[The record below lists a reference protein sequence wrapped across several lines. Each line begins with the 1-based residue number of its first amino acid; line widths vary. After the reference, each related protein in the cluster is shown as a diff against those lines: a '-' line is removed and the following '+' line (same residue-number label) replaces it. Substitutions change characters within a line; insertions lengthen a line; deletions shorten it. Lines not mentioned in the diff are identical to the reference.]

1 MAEKKLELS
10 ADQTAEQ
17 RYSALEQ
24 ERNSFLQRAREC
36 AALTIPSVMPPQGF
50 SSSSTLPT
58 PYQSLGAR
66 GCRTLASKL
75 LLSLFPSVPFF
86 NYRVDDQ
93 ILQKLGNKRGEI
105 EKALASRERAVA
117 TELDICVF
125 RPTAF
130 SSLLHLV
137 ITGNACV
144 YIPPKGEDL
153 SQLYRLDQYV
163 VRRDAAGNLLELII
177 KETIDY
183 VSLSDDVRTIIDQK
197 SQGEEK
203 KLGVDQ
209 PVDLYTRVYLDGSGM
224 WQTYQEVAGTMVPS
238 TKGSYKKNENPYL
251 VLRFSTQPGEAYGR
265 AYVEEYLGDLDSL
278 EALSEALV
286 EGSAASARILFLV
299 DPAGV
304 TSIKVV
310 TEAKTGDV
318 RSGRAE
324 DVTTMQVQKGSDLSV
339 AKSSAEEI
347 ANRLSYAFLLHSSVQ
362 RAGERVTAEEIRYMA
377 SELDDGLGGVYTLF
391 AAHYQL
397 PAVRLF
403 ERRME
408 RRLKDVQ
415 PLPKDLATPVIVAG
429 LEAIGRG
436 HNQRNLSSFLKEV
449 ITVLTP
455 EVAMRYLKPGEFIA
469 RAAAAYNIDTEGL
482 IPSDEEIAQSEQQ
495 AQIMQLIQH
504 LGPNAMNAAGGM
516 GKEAMKGS
524 VPQIP
529 QGQ

>member
-1 MAEKKLELS
+1 MAEKKLELA

-17 RYSALEQ
+17 RYAALEQ
-24 ERNSFLQRAREC
+24 DRNPFLVRAREC
-36 AALTIPSVMPPQGF
+36 SALTIPSVLPPQGF
-50 SSSSTLPT
+50 SGSSTLPT

-93 ILQKLGNKRGEI
+93 LLEQLGSKRGEI

-117 TELDICVF
+117 TELEICVF

-130 SSLLHLV
+130 LSLLHLV
-137 ITGNACV
+137 ITGNALV
-144 YIPPKGEDL
+144 YVPPKGEDL
-153 SQLYRLDQYV
+153 AQMYRLDQYV
-163 VRRDAAGNLLELII
+163 VRRDAAGNLLEII
-177 KETIDY
+177 IRETLDY
-183 VSLSDDVRTIIDQK
+183 VSCPDEVREVIDTAEK
-197 SQGEEK
+197 GDEK
-203 KLGVDQ
+203 KLGDDNVI
-209 PVDLYTRVYLDGSGM
+209 DLYTRIYLDGKGT
-224 WQTYQEVAGTMVPS
+224 WQSYQEVKGTIIES
-238 TKGSYKKNENPYL
+238 TKGSFKKGEMPYL
-251 VLRFSTQPGEAYGR
+251 ALRFATQPSEPYGR
-265 AYVEEYLGDLDSL
+265 SYVEEYLGDLDSL

-286 EGSAASARILFLV
+286 EGSAAAARILFLV

-310 TEAKTGDV
+310 TDARTGDV
-318 RSGRAE
+318 RSGRAD
-324 DVTTMQVQKGSDLSV
+324 DVTTMQVQKGQDLSV

-408 RRLKDVQ
+408 LRLKNV
-415 PLPKDLATPVIVAG
+415 PKLPDDLATPVIVAG

-436 HNQRNLSSFLKEV
+436 HNQRNLAAFLKDV
-449 ITVLTP
+449 ITTLTP

-469 RAAAAYNIDTEGL
+469 RTAAAYNIDTEGL
-482 IPSDEEIAQSEQQ
+482 IPSDTEIAQSEQQ
-495 AQIMQLIQH
+495 AQMMQLIQH
-504 LGPNAMNAAGGM
+504 LGPNAINGAAGL
-516 GKEAMKGS
+516 GKEGVKGMMQ
-524 VPQIP
+524 PTP
-529 QGQ
+529 QG

>member
-17 RYSALEQ
+17 RYTALEQ
-24 ERNSFLQRAREC
+24 DRNQFLQRAREC
-36 AALTIPSVMPPQGF
+36 AALTIPAVMPPQGF
-50 SSSSTLPT
+50 SSSSSLPT

-66 GCRTLASKL
+66 GARTLASKL
-75 LLSLFPSVPFF
+75 LLSLFPGVPFF

-93 ILQKLGNKRGEI
+93 ILEKLGNKRGEI
-105 EKALASRERAVA
+105 EKALASRERAIA

-137 ITGNACV
+137 ITGNACA
-144 YIPPKGEDL
+144 YIPPKQEDL
-153 SQLYRLDQYV
+153 AQLYRLDQYV

-177 KETIDY
+177 KETLDY
-183 VSLSDDVRTIIDQK
+183 VSCPDNVRAIIDGK
-197 SQGEEK
+197 DQGEEK
-203 KLGVDQ
+203 KLGVDNV
-209 PVDLYTRVYLDGSGM
+209 VDLFTRVYLDGTGKWLS
-224 WQTYQEVAGTMVPS
+224 YQEVKGTVIPGTEGS
-238 TKGSYKKNENPYL
+238 FKKGEMPYL

-265 AYVEEYLGDLDSL
+265 SYVEEYLGDLDSL

-286 EGSAASARILFLV
+286 EGSAAAARILFLV

-310 TEAKTGDV
+310 TESKTGDV

-324 DVTTMQVQKGSDLSV
+324 DVTTMQVQKGQDLSV

-397 PAVRLF
+397 PAVKLF
-403 ERRME
+403 ERRMQL
-408 RRLKDVQ
+408 RLKDVK
-415 PLPKDLATPVIVAG
+415 PLPPDLATPVIVAG

-482 IPSDEEIAQSEQQ
+482 IPSEDEIAQSEQQ

-504 LGPNAMNAAGGM
+504 LGPNAVNAMGGM
-516 GKEAMKGS
+516 GKEGMKGAMQ
-524 VPQIP
+524 PPP